1 MVEGHLEY
9 AGMKKWLFIVVIV
22 LAITPIAVNIM
33 LGATNPFD
41 IGIVGNNVD
50 WLSFYGSY
58 LGGVIAAIIAF
69 VTMWQTSK
77 HNTLNVMIPQQE
89 AHIKEL
95 NSALSERISK
105 LDFAYIGSISLHT
118 PKEESEE
125 FYQKIPKV
133 LDELN
138 ELSKEASRLFNSYGL
153 LHSQTQNADEKDLNE
168 FYETCVKQYKK
179 RVDEMTIMLAT
190 VQNGRKTAQHS
201 EIYQSFR
208 SDLTDFNIELGK
220 DKTQYTQ
227 VLFKK
232 ANSIIQAEEKKLEK
246 LNREKKK
253 MFPKIPQ

>member
-1 MVEGHLEY
+1 
-9 AGMKKWLFIVVIV
+9 MKNRWWIIIIII
-22 LAITPIAVNIM
+22 LALITPVILNIII
-33 LGATNPFD
+33 GSTNPLD
-41 IGIVGNNVD
+41 SIKVVGTEVD
-50 WLSFYGSY
+50 WLVFYGSY
-58 LGGVIAAIIAF
+58 IGGVLSAVVAF
-69 VTMWQTSK
+69 MTMWQTSK

-105 LDFAYIGSISLHT
+105 LDFVYIGSISLHT

-138 ELSKEASRLFNSYGL
+138 ELSKDTSRLFNSYGL

-208 SDLTDFNIELGK
+208 SDLADFNIEFIS
-220 DKTQYTQ
+220 
-227 VLFKK
+227 VH
-232 ANSIIQAEEKKLEK
+232 
-246 LNREKKK
+246 
-253 MFPKIPQ
+253 

>member
-1 MVEGHLEY
+1 
-9 AGMKKWLFIVVIV
+9 MKEKLWIILIILALIIPVI
-22 LAITPIAVNIM
+22 LNIII
-33 LGATNPFD
+33 GSTNPLD
-41 IGIVGNNVD
+41 SIRVVGAEDD
-50 WLSFYGSY
+50 WLGFYGAY
-58 LGGVIAAIIAF
+58 IGGILSAVVAF
-69 VTMWQTSK
+69 MTMWQSSK

-138 ELSKEASRLFNSYGL
+138 ELSKEASRLYNAYGL
-153 LHSQTQNADEKDLNE
+153 LHSQTQNTDEKDLNE

-179 RVDEMTIMLAT
+179 RIDEMTIMLVT

-208 SDLTDFNIELGK
+208 TDLADFNIELGK

>member
-1 MVEGHLEY
+1 
-9 AGMKKWLFIVVIV
+9 MKNRWWIIIIII
-22 LAITPIAVNIM
+22 LALITPVILNIII
-33 LGATNPFD
+33 GSTNPLD
-41 IGIVGNNVD
+41 SIKVVGTEVD
-50 WLSFYGSY
+50 WLVFYGSY
-58 LGGVIAAIIAF
+58 IGGVLSAVVAF
-69 VTMWQTSK
+69 MTMWQSSK
-77 HNTLNVMIPQQE
+77 HNTLNIMIPQQE
-89 AHIKEL
+89 ANIKEL
-95 NSALSERISK
+95 NGALSERISK

-118 PKEESEE
+118 LKEESEE

-138 ELSKEASRLFNSYGL
+138 ELSKDASRLYNAYGL

-208 SDLTDFNIELGK
+208 SDLADFNLK
-220 DKTQYTQ
+220 LKTDKERYTD
-227 VLFKK
+227 VFFKK

-253 MFPKIPQ
+253 IFPTIPK

>member
-1 MVEGHLEY
+1 MN
-9 AGMKKWLFIVVIV
+9 KKMWIIAIILV
-22 LAITPIAVNIM
+22 LITPIILNIII
-33 LGATNPFD
+33 GSTNPLD
-41 IGIVGNNVD
+41 SIRVVGTEDD
-50 WLSFYGSY
+50 WLGFYGAY
-58 LGGVIAAIIAF
+58 IGGILSAVVAF
-69 VTMWQTSK
+69 MTMWQSSK

-138 ELSKEASRLFNSYGL
+138 ELSKEASRLYNAYGL
-153 LHSQTQNADEKDLNE
+153 LHSQTQNTDEKDLNE
-168 FYETCVKQYKK
+168 FYETCVQQYKK
-179 RVDEMTIMLAT
+179 RIDEMTIMLAT

-201 EIYQSFR
+201 EIYKSFR
-208 SDLTDFNIELGK
+208 SELADFNLKLID
-220 DKTQYTQ
+220 DKEHYTD

-232 ANSIIQAEEKKLEK
+232 ANSIIQAKEKKLEK

>member
-1 MVEGHLEY
+1 
-9 AGMKKWLFIVVIV
+9 MKKRMWIV
-22 LAITPIAVNIM
+22 LIIILALITPIILNIII
-33 LGATNPFD
+33 GSTNPLD
-41 IGIVGNNVD
+41 SIRVVGAEDD
-50 WLSFYGSY
+50 WLGFYGAY
-58 LGGVIAAIIAF
+58 IGGILSAVVAF
-69 VTMWQTSK
+69 MAMWQSSK

-95 NSALSERISK
+95 NSALSERISN

-118 PKEESEE
+118 PKEESEA
-125 FYQKIPKV
+125 FYQKIPTA

-138 ELSKEASRLFNSYGL
+138 ELSKEASRLYNAYGL
-153 LHSQTQNADEKDLNE
+153 LHSQTQNTDEKDLNE

-179 RVDEMTIMLAT
+179 RVDEMTLMLAT
-190 VQNGRKTAQHS
+190 VQNGRKTEQHS
-201 EIYQSFR
+201 EIYHSFR
-208 SDLTDFNIELGK
+208 SELADFNLK
-220 DKTQYTQ
+220 LADDKEHYTD

>member
-1 MVEGHLEY
+1 
-9 AGMKKWLFIVVIV
+9 MKNRWWIIIIII
-22 LAITPIAVNIM
+22 LALITPVILNIII
-33 LGATNPFD
+33 GSTNPLD
-41 IGIVGNNVD
+41 SIKVVGTEVD
-50 WLSFYGSY
+50 WLVFYGSY
-58 LGGVIAAIIAF
+58 IGGVLSAVVAF
-69 VTMWQTSK
+69 MTMWQSSK
-77 HNTLNVMIPQQE
+77 HNTLNIMIPQQE

-95 NSALSERISK
+95 NGALSERISK

-118 PKEESEE
+118 LKEESEE

-138 ELSKEASRLFNSYGL
+138 ELSKDASRLYNAYGL

-179 RVDEMTIMLAT
+179 RVDEMTLMLAT

-201 EIYQSFR
+201 EIYKLFR
-208 SDLTDFNIELGK
+208 SDLADFNLK
-220 DKTQYTQ
+220 LKTDKERYTY
-227 VLFKK
+227 VFFKK

-253 MFPKIPQ
+253 IFPTIPK

>member
-1 MVEGHLEY
+1 M
-9 AGMKKWLFIVVIV
+9 WIV
-22 LAITPIAVNIM
+22 LIIILALATPIILNIII
-33 LGATNPFD
+33 GSTNPLD
-41 IGIVGNNVD
+41 SIRVVGAEDD
-50 WLSFYGSY
+50 WLGFYGAY
-58 LGGVIAAIIAF
+58 IGGILSAVVAF
-69 VTMWQTSK
+69 MTMWQSSK

-95 NSALSERISK
+95 NGSLSERISK
-105 LDFAYIGSISLHT
+105 LDFIYIGSISLHT

-138 ELSKEASRLFNSYGL
+138 ELSKEASRLYNAYGL
-153 LHSQTQNADEKDLNE
+153 LHSQTQNTDEKDLNE
-168 FYETCVKQYKK
+168 FYETCVKQYK
-179 RVDEMTIMLAT
+179 RRIDEMTRMLTT
-190 VQNGRKTAQHS
+190 VKNGRDTEEHNKV
-201 EIYQSFR
+201 YQSFR
-208 SDLTDFNIELGK
+208 SELAGFNLELMDDKEHYTD
-220 DKTQYTQ
+220 

>member
-1 MVEGHLEY
+1 
-9 AGMKKWLFIVVIV
+9 MKNRWWIIIIII
-22 LAITPIAVNIM
+22 LALITPVILNIII
-33 LGATNPFD
+33 GSTNPLD
-41 IGIVGNNVD
+41 SIKVVGTEVD
-50 WLSFYGSY
+50 WLVFYGSY
-58 LGGVIAAIIAF
+58 IGGVLSAVVAF
-69 VTMWQTSK
+69 MTMWQTSK

-105 LDFAYIGSISLHT
+105 LDFVYIGSISLHT

-138 ELSKEASRLFNSYGL
+138 ELSKDTSRLFNSYGL

-208 SDLTDFNIELGK
+208 SDLADFNIELGK

-232 ANSIIQAEEKKLEK
+232 ANLIIQAEEKRLEK

>member
-1 MVEGHLEY
+1 
-9 AGMKKWLFIVVIV
+9 MKNRWWIIIIII
-22 LAITPIAVNIM
+22 LALITPVILNIII
-33 LGATNPFD
+33 GSTNPLD
-41 IGIVGNNVD
+41 SIKVVGTEVD
-50 WLSFYGSY
+50 WLVFYGSY
-58 LGGVIAAIIAF
+58 IGGVLSAVVAF
-69 VTMWQTSK
+69 MTMWQTSK

-105 LDFAYIGSISLHT
+105 LDFVYTGSISLHT

-138 ELSKEASRLFNSYGL
+138 ELSKDTSRLFNSYGL

-208 SDLTDFNIELGK
+208 SDLADFNIELGK

-232 ANSIIQAEEKKLEK
+232 ANLIIQAEEKRLEK

>member
-1 MVEGHLEY
+1 MN
-9 AGMKKWLFIVVIV
+9 KKLWIILIILALVTPVI
-22 LAITPIAVNIM
+22 LNIII
-33 LGATNPFD
+33 GSTNPLD
-41 IGIVGNNVD
+41 SIRVVGGEDD
-50 WLSFYGSY
+50 WLGFYGAY
-58 LGGVIAAIIAF
+58 IGGILSAVVAF
-69 VTMWQTSK
+69 MTMWQSSK

-138 ELSKEASRLFNSYGL
+138 ELAKDASRLYNAYGL
-153 LHSQTQNADEKDLNE
+153 LYSQTQNTDEKDLNE

-179 RVDEMTIMLAT
+179 RVDEMTIMLVT

-208 SDLTDFNIELGK
+208 SDLADFNIELGK

>member
-1 MVEGHLEY
+1 
-9 AGMKKWLFIVVIV
+9 MKNRWWIIIIII
-22 LAITPIAVNIM
+22 LALITPVILNIII
-33 LGATNPFD
+33 GSTNPLD
-41 IGIVGNNVD
+41 SIKVVGTEVD
-50 WLSFYGSY
+50 WLVFYGSY
-58 LGGVIAAIIAF
+58 IGGVLSAVVAF
-69 VTMWQTSK
+69 MTMWQTSK

-105 LDFAYIGSISLHT
+105 LDFVYIGSISLHT

-138 ELSKEASRLFNSYGL
+138 ELSKDTSRLFNYYGL

-208 SDLTDFNIELGK
+208 SDFPDFNIELGK

-232 ANSIIQAEEKKLEK
+232 ANLIIQAEEKRLEK

>member
-1 MVEGHLEY
+1 
-9 AGMKKWLFIVVIV
+9 MKNRWWIIIIII
-22 LAITPIAVNIM
+22 LALITPVILNIII
-33 LGATNPFD
+33 GSTNPLD
-41 IGIVGNNVD
+41 SIKVVGTEVD
-50 WLSFYGSY
+50 WLVFYGSY
-58 LGGVIAAIIAF
+58 IGGVLSAVVAF
-69 VTMWQTSK
+69 MTMWQTSK

-105 LDFAYIGSISLHT
+105 LDFVYIGSISLHT

-138 ELSKEASRLFNSYGL
+138 ELSKDTSRLFNSYGL

-179 RVDEMTIMLAT
+179 RVDEMTIMLTT

-208 SDLTDFNIELGK
+208 SDLADFNIELGK

-232 ANSIIQAEEKKLEK
+232 ANLIIQAEEKKLEK

>member
-1 MVEGHLEY
+1 MN
-9 AGMKKWLFIVVIV
+9 KKLWIILIILV
-22 LAITPIAVNIM
+22 LITPIILNIII
-33 LGATNPFD
+33 GSTNPLD
-41 IGIVGNNVD
+41 SIRVVGTEVN
-50 WLSFYGSY
+50 WLGFYGSY
-58 LGGVIAAIIAF
+58 IGGVLSATVAF
-69 VTMWQTSK
+69 ITMWQTSK

-118 PKEESEE
+118 LKEEPEE
-125 FYQKIPKV
+125 FYQKIPKG

-153 LHSQTQNADEKDLNE
+153 LHSQTQNTDEKDLNE

-179 RVDEMTIMLAT
+179 RVDEMTIMLVT

-208 SDLTDFNIELGK
+208 SDFPDFNLKLK
-220 DKTQYTQ
+220 DDKEHYTD

>member
-1 MVEGHLEY
+1 MVKRKMWITLIII
-9 AGMKKWLFIVVIV
+9 LV
-22 LAITPIAVNIM
+22 LITPIILNIII
-33 LGATNPFD
+33 GSTNPLD
-41 IGIVGNNVD
+41 SIRVVGTEVN
-50 WLSFYGSY
+50 WLAFYGSY
-58 LGGVIAAIIAF
+58 IGGVLSATVAF
-69 VTMWQTSK
+69 ITMWQSSK
-77 HNTLNVMIPQQE
+77 HNTLNILIPQQE

-138 ELSKEASRLFNSYGL
+138 ELSKETSRLYNSYGL
-153 LHSQTQNADEKDLNE
+153 LHSQTQNTDEKDLNE

-179 RVDEMTIMLAT
+179 RIDEMTIMLVT
-190 VQNGRKTAQHS
+190 VQNDRTTVQYS
-201 EIYQSFR
+201 TNYQSFR
-208 SDLTDFNIELGK
+208 SELADFNIKLKE
-220 DKTQYTQ
+220 DKEHYTD

-253 MFPKIPQ
+253 IFPKIPQ